1 MIARRLSIVVLVAV
15 QCACAASA
23 DSEQVI
29 DSVKRLEQSVGFR
42 PTGNFDHVDARVTAY
57 YRCYFTGKR
66 ELPDSYVHL
75 SLREGTKDGCRLD
88 EQKYDVFFYPIEA
101 VASGHAPVTE
111 SLTAASAERVATVV
125 PHEDFH
131 EQIQRLP
138 DVIGEAAATL
148 VGFLTGA
155 AALGNPQTEAGL
167 FRRKAELINR
177 YYTRLAALYQSER
190 RPARALEE
198 KQALFASLQTECA
211 AILPNP
217 RSFNKCVSA
226 PNNAGLAFDHSYT
239 KYYPLL
245 YEVFNACRQ
254 ELKCT
259 IAKIVGAPKKKPEA
273 EVVRYF
279 RAAASG
285 F

>member
-1 MIARRLSIVVLVAV
+1 MPALRLSTLVFVAV
-15 QCACAASA
+15 QCACAAAA

-29 DSVKRLEQSVGFR
+29 ESVKKLEQSVGFR
-42 PTGNFDHVDARVTAY
+42 PTGNFDHVDERVTAY
-57 YRCYFTGKR
+57 YRCYFTGKGT
-66 ELPDSYVHL
+66 LPDSYDHL

-138 DVIGEAAATL
+138 DVIAEAAATL

-177 YYTRLAALYQSER
+177 YYTQLAALYRSER
-190 RPARALEE
+190 KPGRALQE
-198 KQALFASLQTECA
+198 KQALFASLQAECA

-245 YEVFNACRQ
+245 YEVFNACGKD
-254 ELKCT
+254 LKCT
-259 IAKIVGAPKKKPEA
+259 IAKIVSAPKKKPEA

>member
-1 MIARRLSIVVLVAV
+1 
-15 QCACAASA
+15 
-23 DSEQVI
+23 
-29 DSVKRLEQSVGFR
+29 
-42 PTGNFDHVDARVTAY
+42 
-57 YRCYFTGKR
+57 
-66 ELPDSYVHL
+66 
-75 SLREGTKDGCRLD
+75 
-88 EQKYDVFFYPIEA
+88 
-101 VASGHAPVTE
+101 
-111 SLTAASAERVATVV
+111 V